1 MNGFNFD
8 YETGDGKRITYSAD
22 TRTLVVTDY
31 DADERGMVR
40 AFRVGV
46 TLPDGP
52 EGERLAELIRP
63 SGRGA

>member
-1 MNGFNFD
+1 MSGFDFD

-31 DADERGMVR
+31 DADERGVAC